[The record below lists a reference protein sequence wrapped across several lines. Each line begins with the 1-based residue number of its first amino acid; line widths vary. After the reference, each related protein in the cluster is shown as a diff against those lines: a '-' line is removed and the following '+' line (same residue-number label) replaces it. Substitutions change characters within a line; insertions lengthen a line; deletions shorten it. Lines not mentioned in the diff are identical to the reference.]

1 MVKRLRVTNVAGNV
15 GVNRAPISR
24 AIKAL
29 LRSEKAAKQ
38 VKAMAEKGK
47 ER

>member
-15 GVNRAPISR
+15 AVNRSPISR
-24 AIKAL
+24 AVKAL

-38 VKAMAEKGK
+38 VKAMAKKGK
-47 ER
+47 KR